1 MLLTCMGIAASG
13 NQVAFPMTGH
23 GSVRHLRG
31 EICQVYLCIVL
42 DMYSGVV
49 TPGSGG
55 VDGRC
60 SSGRAARRSFS
71 TRIRA
76 VTLHRRSTNSSRGT
90 PHYLQHERRGQ
101 LCGQCRRRKFVWRAQ
116 TEPVN
121 RRQYRTRAEAR
132 PDIFDYIERWH
143 NPRQRRRLEM
153 QQLGRNS

>member
-1 MLLTCMGIAASG
+1 MGIAASG

-60 SSGRAARRSFS
+60 SGRAARRSFS
-71 TRIRA
+71 TRIIGGVPTVPAAHRITCSMSA
-76 VTLHRRSTNSSRGT
+76 VGSCADNAAAESLFGVLKR
-90 PHYLQHERRGQ
+90 
-101 LCGQCRRRKFVWRAQ
+101 
-116 TEPVN
+116 N
-121 RRQYRTRAEAR
+121 R
-132 PDIFDYIERWH
+132 
-143 NPRQRRRLEM
+143 
-153 QQLGRNS
+153 